1 MATWLIDPI
10 DKAERASGYFNATVR
25 DYARLGWPMANDG
38 SVGEQTNPSRESL
51 LDMTDPLRQ
60 PAPFRPGTLN
70 YRDIPFGY
78 GLHTWLAPGSGRR
91 FVAFGSYGQAI
102 LVDPALKL
110 VMVHTAVEREA
121 AGGRWEAERAALWQ
135 GVVQHHG
142 GQ

>member
-1 MATWLIDPI
+1 MRCAGHPHPGCLV
-10 DKAERASGYFNATVR
+10 ACSASLR
-25 DYARLGWPMANDG
+25 PRLA
-38 SVGEQTNPSRESL
+38 
-51 LDMTDPLRQ
+51 
-60 PAPFRPGTLN
+60 
-70 YRDIPFGY
+70 
-78 GLHTWLAPGSGRR
+78 GSGRR